1 MFGRF
6 LHCKGTVVSPFSY
19 SPFWKKITVHNSHLR
34 VRKSY
39 SICLKV
45 RNLNKSFAAFLN
57 MIFVCYLQFVY
68 NLIIYKSMDL
78 QMFTSLG
85 YNLIMFYFVVQVMWV
100 WLLGGHSVV
109 FCVLLTIIVGFG
121 WFNSFQVL

>member
-6 LHCKGTVVSPFSY
+6 LHCKVTVVYPFSY
-19 SPFWKKITVHNSHLR
+19 SPFWKKITVHNSPLR

-57 MIFVCYLQFVY
+57 MIFVCYLQFIY

-85 YNLIMFYFVVQVMWV
+85 YNLIVFYFVVQVMWV
-100 WLLGGHSVV
+100 WLLGDYAVV
-109 FCVLLTIIVGFG
+109 FCVLLTIIVDFG
-121 WFNSFQVL
+121 WFHSFQVL

>member
-1 MFGRF
+1 
-6 LHCKGTVVSPFSY
+6 
-19 SPFWKKITVHNSHLR
+19 
-34 VRKSY
+34 
-39 SICLKV
+39 
-45 RNLNKSFAAFLN
+45 
-57 MIFVCYLQFVY
+57 
-68 NLIIYKSMDL
+68 
-78 QMFTSLG
+78 MFTSLG

>member
-1 MFGRF
+1 
-6 LHCKGTVVSPFSY
+6 
-19 SPFWKKITVHNSHLR
+19 
-34 VRKSY
+34 
-39 SICLKV
+39 
-45 RNLNKSFAAFLN
+45 

>member
-1 MFGRF
+1 
-6 LHCKGTVVSPFSY
+6 
-19 SPFWKKITVHNSHLR
+19 
-34 VRKSY
+34 
-39 SICLKV
+39 
-45 RNLNKSFAAFLN
+45 

-85 YNLIMFYFVVQVMWV
+85 YNLIMYYFVVQVMWV

-121 WFNSFQVL
+121 WFNSFPVL